1 MSSGVSPHPLA
12 RGSRE
17 PPQGA
22 LAADSRRVVLPPG
35 GHGPQGTEALPALG
49 WAHTPESLTLRMR
62 AGAREKTDTHPN
74 VDSGRLQAAGALRV
88 APYSPWIHAVFA
100 LCVEGFGTLTLI
112 RYAWLGPAV
121 SCEVLLSGT
130 P

>member
-1 MSSGVSPHPLA
+1 M
-12 RGSRE
+12 
-17 PPQGA
+17 
-22 LAADSRRVVLPPG
+22 LPPG

-49 WAHTPESLTLRMR
+49 WAHTPESLTPRMG

-74 VDSGRLQAAGALRV
+74 VDSGRLQARGALRV
-88 APYSPWIHAVFA
+88 APYSPWIHAVFV

-112 RYAWLGPAV
+112 RYAWLRPAI
-121 SCEVLLSGT
+121 SWEVLLSGT